1 LNNGKDI
8 QKIWKMRSIGL
19 SPVVEIIIY
28 FIFTRLGRSGGPAN
42 NFCQSRVL
50 KKLYFGTNKNLQM
63 ATTATT
69 RSVIREIADLGGEVI
84 AKGLTKEQFQRLFHL
99 DLSEFKLWGK
109 K

>member
-1 LNNGKDI
+1 
-8 QKIWKMRSIGL
+8 
-19 SPVVEIIIY
+19 
-28 FIFTRLGRSGGPAN
+28 
-42 NFCQSRVL
+42 
-50 KKLYFGTNKNLQM
+50 M